1 MTWII
6 VIAAAQVLLHQAG
19 GFRVGHRCRRPP
31 QRAAPPAFTS
41 AARPFVYPMH
51 SPGRPGQAV
60 PLLNVLPRVFL
71 AVRAAGHKT
80 GLAPA
85 GSAAAS
91 RGSHLLPDRKA
102 VRLLRDS

>member
-1 MTWII
+1 M
-6 VIAAAQVLLHQAG
+6 
-19 GFRVGHRCRRPP
+19 
-31 QRAAPPAFTS
+31 
-41 AARPFVYPMH
+41 
-51 SPGRPGQAV
+51 

-91 RGSHLLPDRKA
+91 RGSRLLPDRKA
-102 VRLLRDS
+102 VRLSPRQLSLDAGHLTLCQVRYALACRFVTE